1 MRLEGIF
8 IFSCQCGNSIKTTS
22 TPPTTHYTVHC
33 PKSNL
38 NFRDITPHVE
48 ENEIQHEIFRLE
60 SRFPRYISCYISE
73 NRLPLGQCTLHNAP
87 HSCNTLYELI
97 QAQWG
102 SRAGIFLLHSPL
114 WGGPLPPPVP
124 AILNYTYQQSSQSEL
139 FWVFIIL
146 VLFKGSSCK

>member
-8 IFSCQCGNSIKTTS
+8 IFSCQCGNFIKTTS
-22 TPPTTHYTVHC
+22 TPHTIHC

-48 ENEIQHEIFRLE
+48 ENEIQHKIFRIV
-60 SRFPRYISCYISE
+60 SRFLRVISRKIDYLWDSVYITHCTTLLQHTLWAHSGSVGRQSGNFPFTFPTLRGAIATSCSCY
-73 NRLPLGQCTLHNAP
+73 TV
-87 HSCNTLYELI
+87 LY
-97 QAQWG
+97 
-102 SRAGIFLLHSPL
+102 
-114 WGGPLPPPVP
+114 
-124 AILNYTYQQSSQSEL
+124 YTYQQSSQSEL